1 MKMTKGEM
9 RTVKLNKE
17 VLLVDDDQ
25 DFLEV
30 YSNILEINHYKVT
43 TAPNG
48 RRALEVLNEKNI
60 PVVVTDII
68 MPKMDG
74 LELLKHIKEKDEKI
88 QVIMLTAE
96 GSIDG
101 AVESMR
107 LGAFT
112 YLEKPVNIEDLLVK
126 IKRAQE
132 IYDIHQENISL
143 KEQLIESRKVPPL
156 MGESSVIKKIKE
168 KIEIVASTE
177 TSVLITGES
186 GTGKEIV
193 ASGIHYK
200 SNRANKPFIKVNCA
214 ALAESVLESELFGH
228 EKGAFTGANKTKKGR
243 FEMADGGTI
252 MLDEIGEMPL
262 GIQAKLLRVLQEKEL
277 ERVGGTET
285 IKTDFRVVAITNR
298 DLELEISNG
307 RFREDLFYR
316 INVLPIYVP
325 PLKDRKEDIPL
336 LCDYFLRLYCL
347 EMRRK
352 IAPLSDQIMNI
363 FVKYDWPGN
372 VRELKNV
379 MERLVVLVKN
389 QDITIEDIPEYI
401 KSPNNETMCQV
412 FTWKEAKDQFEEQF
426 FKCALK
432 KNDGNVADTAKEL
445 ELSRKSLYEK
455 INKYNIICDI

>member
-1 MKMTKGEM
+1 M
-9 RTVKLNKE
+9 RADKE
-17 VLLVDDDQ
+17 ILLVDDDKN
-25 DFLEV
+25 FLEV
-30 YSNILEINHYKVT
+30 YSNILEINHYKVIL
-43 TAPNG
+43 ASNG
-48 RRALEVLNEKNI
+48 RQALEILNKKNVS
-60 PVVVTDII
+60 VVVTDII

-74 LELLKHIKEKDEKI
+74 LELLEHIKEKDDKI

-101 AVESMR
+101 AVEAMR

-132 IYDIHQENISL
+132 IYGIHQENISL
-143 KEQLIESRKVPPL
+143 KEQLKESRKISPL
-156 MGESSVIKKIKE
+156 MGESPVIKEIKE
-168 KIEIVASTE
+168 KIEVIANSD

-193 ASGIHYK
+193 ASEIHYK
-200 SNRANKPFIKVNCA
+200 SHRANKSFIKVNCA

-228 EKGAFTGANKTKKGR
+228 EKGAFTGAIQTKKGR

-277 ERVGGTET
+277 ERVGGTQT
-285 IKTDFRVVAITNR
+285 IKTDFRVIAISNR
-298 DLELEISNG
+298 DLETEIRNG
-307 RFREDLFYR
+307 KFREDLFYR
-316 INVLPIYVP
+316 INVVPIYIH

-336 LCDYFLRLYCL
+336 LCNYFLQQYCY

-352 IAPLSDQIMNI
+352 ISPLSDEVMNI
-363 FVKYDWPGN
+363 FIKYDWPGN

-379 MERLVVLVKN
+379 MERLVVLVKGN
-389 QDITIEDIPEYI
+389 SITMENIPENMKPSNDVTI
-401 KSPNNETMCQV
+401 CDTFN
-412 FTWKEAKDQFEEQF
+412 WKEAKDQFEEEF

-432 KNDGNVADTAKEL
+432 RNDGNVTNTSKQLGLA
-445 ELSRKSLYEK
+445 RKSLYEK
-455 INKYNIICDI
+455 IKKYNINI